1 MNTAVIDADQVREL
15 ATWLEAQTWSNF
27 ALSLANHYRAHGS
40 LTEKQLASAK
50 SMFEKSQAR
59 EALRTRVAQLPE
71 LAIGTYIQPDK
82 SLMWIIRK
90 AKGSDN
96 TYAMNKAF
104 LGKTWTYVRNG
115 KATLSNLVNIGQA
128 HVLTLE
134 EAVAIGQ
141 AVGHCVMCGAQ
152 LTDPESI
159 ARGIGPV
166 CATKL

>member
-1 MNTAVIDADQVREL
+1 MNTAVIDTDQVREL
-15 ATWLEAQTWSNF
+15 AIWLETQTWSDF

-40 LTEKQLASAK
+40 LSEKQIASAR
-50 SMFEKSQAR
+50 SMQSKCQAR
-59 EALRTRVAQLPE
+59 EALRNRAAQLPE
-71 LAIGTYIQPDK
+71 LAIGTYVQPDK
-82 SLMWIIRK
+82 SLMWVIRK
-90 AKGSDN
+90 AKDSDN

-115 KATLSNLVNIGQA
+115 KAMLANLVNIGQA
-128 HVLTLE
+128 NILTLE

-159 ARGIGPV
+159 RRGIGPV

>member
-1 MNTAVIDADQVREL
+1 MNTTVIDADQVREL

-128 HVLTLE
+128 HVLVQL
-134 EAVAIGQ
+134 AP
-141 AVGHCVMCGAQ
+141 GHVINPALIQ
-152 LTDPESI
+152 LDI
-159 ARGIGPV
+159 DNRLVHRFWPV
-166 CATKL
+166 LNNQPIFG